1 LPNTLPAADSGVL
14 AESLSTEVSNGLRML
29 DQRDRDII
37 NSFFGL
43 GTGQALSLEEIGEKY
58 HLTRERVRQIKDK
71 ALARLRNNK
80 PLVKELQAYL

>member
-1 LPNTLPAADSGVL
+1 MRFLIIMSDFWEIFTWNIH
-14 AESLSTEVSNGLRML
+14 
-29 DQRDRDII
+29 QDRDII
-37 NSFFGL
+37 KAFFGL
-43 GTGQALSLEEIGEKY
+43 GTGQALSLDEISEQY